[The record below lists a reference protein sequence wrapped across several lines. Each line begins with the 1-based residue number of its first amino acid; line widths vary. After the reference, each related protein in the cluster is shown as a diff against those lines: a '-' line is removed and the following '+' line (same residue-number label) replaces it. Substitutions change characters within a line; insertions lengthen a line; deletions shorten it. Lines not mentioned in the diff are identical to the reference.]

1 MLEEIIKHHGNA
13 AAKVALALAK
23 GRSPAPTE
31 TIAKASGVSVRH
43 IHRLRWRGVLTD
55 KHVTAAG
62 QHVTAAGQ
70 HVTTLK
76 PPATTTFSG
85 FGVQTFAV
93 SLPVSQ
99 SVPLRKKEKEPKRKI
114 YRIGPVVTGI
124 NNYILTPNS
133 VPGERYG
140 EGGNKTEN
148 SAPKTPP
155 QKSPAARKIGGRL
168 PEDWT
173 LPDKWFDWVLL
184 HCDPGEIQLTSDDI
198 KVQADWFKDYWHAKT
213 GANATKLDWFATWRN
228 WIRKAS
234 EQKARFR
241 WRQQGAPAWMDEED
255 PMQAF
260 KRARGLA

>member
-55 KHVTAAG
+55 QHVTAADKHVTAAD
-62 QHVTAAGQ
+62 Q

-76 PPATTTFSG
+76 PPATATFSG

-99 SVPLRKKEKEPKRKI
+99 SVPLRKKEKEPKRKM
-114 YRIGPVVTGI
+114 YRIGAAVTGI

-133 VPGERYG
+133 VPGGRYG
-140 EGGNKTEN
+140 GGETKLKTQLRKLRLKN
-148 SAPKTPP
+148 RPPPGRAAAASPKTGPFP
-155 QKSPAARKIGGRL
+155 
-168 PEDWT
+168 
-173 LPDKWFDWVLL
+173 
-184 HCDPGEIQLTSDDI
+184 TS
-198 KVQADWFKDYWHAKT
+198 
-213 GANATKLDWFATWRN
+213 
-228 WIRKAS
+228 
-234 EQKARFR
+234 
-241 WRQQGAPAWMDEED
+241 
-255 PMQAF
+255 
-260 KRARGLA
+260 GLAGLFSTATPARSSSLAMI